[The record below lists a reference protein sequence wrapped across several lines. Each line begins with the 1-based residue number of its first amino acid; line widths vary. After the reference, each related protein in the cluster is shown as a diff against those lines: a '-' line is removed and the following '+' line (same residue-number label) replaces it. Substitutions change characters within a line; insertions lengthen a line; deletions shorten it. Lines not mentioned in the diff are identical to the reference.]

1 MEKQIGLDLFNNHA
15 LKDLN
20 IKNAQILSGDK
31 QIKEYAARQKYL
43 STKRNALGRRK
54 KKQDELMVVGN
65 QGIQDKK
72 TGSIMGKMSLNS
84 SPSKSTQVIPVH
96 MKDGQLVHFPESQMS
111 AS

>member
-31 QIKEYAARQKYL
+31 QIKEYAARQNYL

-84 SPSKSTQVIPVH
+84 S
-96 MKDGQLVHFPESQMS
+96 MKQCLLYSRVVNNFLQ
-111 AS
+111 